1 MTLEAESV
9 NASRAYTI
17 RRVREADLHELIE
30 LCVEHAAYERAYFS
44 SEGKIDGLR
53 QSIFVTGRL
62 HAWVAEAQGRA
73 IGYATATLEY
83 STWKA
88 AEFVH
93 MDCLFMAAE
102 YRGTGAG
109 SALLHAVL
117 EFASE
122 QGVEEVQWQ
131 TPDWN
136 VDAVQFYQR
145 KGAVGTPKVRF
156 KFRINA

>member
-1 MTLEAESV
+1 MILEVDSV
-9 NASRAYTI
+9 RASRAYTI
-17 RRVREADLHELIE
+17 RRVRQADLHELIK
-30 LCVEHAAYERAYFS
+30 LCAEHAAYESADFS
-44 SEGKIDGLR
+44 SEGKIDGLQR
-53 QSIFVTGRL
+53 SIFVTGRL

-93 MDCLFMAAE
+93 MDCLFVAAE
-102 YRGTGAG
+102 YRGTGTG

-122 QGVEEVQWQ
+122 QGIDEVQWQ
-131 TPDWN
+131 TPNWN
-136 VDAVQFYQR
+136 LDAMQFYQR
-145 KGAVGTPKVRF
+145 KGAVGLPKVRF
-156 KFRINA
+156 TLRTNA